1 MREDQTAIVVT
12 TYDPLA
18 STRAED
24 VGSGFLDFGLIETNW
39 ESFAN
44 EVVRDLA
51 LATRQGWI
59 STEIIISTTRI
70 DSKGNI
76 VTINEASLWYGAAQ
90 LLSAIRGYFAE
101 NPETSLGSVVLSVKD
116 NTALE
121 TFLTKVVRE
130 NVGRITF
137 H

>member
-1 MREDQTAIVVT
+1 M

-18 STRAED
+18 STRPED

-39 ESFAN
+39 EAFTG
-44 EVVRDLA
+44 EVLRDLM

-59 STEIIISTTRI
+59 STEIIISTTYLNNEG
-70 DSKGNI
+70 DV
-76 VTINEASLWYGAAQ
+76 VTVDEASLWYGATQ
-90 LLSAIRGYFAE
+90 LLSAIRSYFAE

-116 NTALE
+116 NAALE